1 MILRIRYLVLVALLA
16 LGIYAGGQLLP
27 LASGDPVSLTAA
39 PTPSRALTMQTAVP
53 TPTRAAITPQPTPTA
68 LQPTPVPDLAPTC
81 ARIDAL
87 DEAERTLALSQLAW
101 EPDYAGAVVL
111 PSCNLAGENTPR
123 AVVLH
128 YTRGSLIGTVS
139 RFQSPNEASAH
150 YVVDRDGT
158 VYQMIPERYSAYHA
172 SCRGERSYCQAACPI
187 CEDEQGHF
195 LEPYSQSIGIEIVN
209 WGPVGDPAAFTEYPL
224 YEDYNQA
231 YGYRYWE
238 DYSPEQVA
246 AVKALV
252 EDICARWN
260 IPLDPAHVFGHA
272 RVNKKADPG
281 PALNLFWDRYGE
293 PPREAIWPQP

>member
-1 MILRIRYLVLVALLA
+1 MILRIRYLVLAALLA
-16 LGIYAGGQLLP
+16 LGLYAGERFLS
-27 LASGDPVSLTAA
+27 LAAGDPVSLTAA
-39 PTPSRALTMQTAVP
+39 PTPSQALTTQTAVP
-53 TPTRAAITPQPTPTA
+53 TPTRAAATPQPTPTA
-68 LQPTPVPDLAPTC
+68 PQPTPRPDLAPSC

-87 DEAERTLALSQLAW
+87 GEAERTLALSQLTWA
-101 EPDYAGAVVL
+101 PDYAGAVVL
-111 PSCNLAGENTPR
+111 PSCNLAGENMPR

-128 YTRGSLIGTVS
+128 YTRGSLIGAVN

-158 VYQMIPERYSAYHA
+158 IYQMIPERYGAYHA
-172 SCRGERSYCQAACPI
+172 SCRGMRSYCQEDCPI
-187 CEDEQGHF
+187 CEDAQGRF

-209 WGPVGDPAAFTEYPL
+209 WGPVGDPTAFTGYPL
-224 YEDYNQA
+224 FEDYNQS

-238 DYSPEQVA
+238 DYPPEQVA

-252 EDICARWN
+252 EDICARWG
-260 IPLDPAHVFGHA
+260 IPLDSAHVLGHS